1 MLKIMQ
7 GNKFFTVFLLSA
19 ITIMITVAFV
29 FWGIGPNDNT
39 SVAIV
44 AQIEDEKITLED
56 FWRAYDNEY
65 KRLKEQYPN
74 PEDIEKLNL
83 EDRILYSLVDRSVLL
98 IAAEKTG
105 MIVSEKEIQ
114 NAIINTPY
122 FQRNGVFDQ
131 SVYRRALK
139 LNRLT
144 PQTYENSVRTDMLIS
159 KITRLVGETTELSK
173 DELKILESIKGG
185 DNKQLSEIFR
195 SSKDRQGV
203 SAYIE
208 SFKRRLD
215 ITINRDLIS

>member
-19 ITIMITVAFV
+19 ITIMITIAFV
-29 FWGIGPNDNT
+29 FWGIGPKDNP

-44 AQIEDEKITLED
+44 AQIEDEKITIED

-65 KRLKEQYPN
+65 KRLKEQYPD
-74 PEDIEKLNL
+74 PKDIEKLNL
-83 EDRILYSLVDRSVLL
+83 EDRVLLSLIDRSVLQ
-98 IAAEKTG
+98 IAAEQAG
-105 MIVSEKEIQ
+105 MNVSEKEIQ
-114 NAIINTPY
+114 NSIINTPY

-144 PQTYENSVRTDMLIS
+144 PQVYENSIRNDMLIT
-159 KITRLVGETTELSK
+159 KISRLIGETTELSK
-173 DELKILESIKGG
+173 DELKIIDSMKGG
-185 DNKQLSEIFR
+185 NSEQLNEIFR
-195 SSKDRQGV
+195 SSKNRQNIA
-203 SAYIE
+203 AYIE
-208 SFKRRLD
+208 SFKQRLD